1 MAEDLQRQQEIRGFH
16 EDNEVIG
23 TVTVGGFSNPEEM
36 ELFKNLY
43 KYSPQEYEILLGRE
57 AYQKFQNV
65 FEEEFNKMF
74 KKTLDEVH
82 EPDYV
87 FVGDK
92 ESLQELSDKLDSE
105 IKMSEAKTNT
115 EDKLDK
121 DGTLVQMEFPK
132 SWWEEQLGK
141 AEMEFLVQSKKSL
154 DLDPCWN
161 TRITQYP
168 QTPAESIPS
177 CGQRYERENQNED

>member
-1 MAEDLQRQQEIRGFH
+1 MAEDVHRQQEIRKFH

-36 ELFKNLY
+36 EMFKNLY
-43 KYSPQEYEILLGRE
+43 KYTPQEYEILLGRE
-57 AYQKFQNV
+57 AYQKFQNG

-82 EPDYV
+82 KPDYV

-92 ESLQELSDKLDSE
+92 ESLQELLDKLDFE
-105 IKMSEAKTNT
+105 MKMSEAKTNT
-115 EDKLDK
+115 EDKPSK
-121 DGTLVQMEFPK
+121 DGILFQMKLPK
-132 SWWEEQLGK
+132 SWWKPKVGHE
-141 AEMEFLVQSKKSL
+141 LVEGVQVHSYIS
-154 DLDPCWN
+154 N

-177 CGQRYERENQNED
+177 CGQRYERENQSIENEQEL